1 MLRATCV
8 WLWVLVGFGCLS
20 PMMAAVVA
28 AGDGEDVKSAIRAAE
43 GSVVRVRVIGG
54 QQEIDGESVNSL
66 VTTGVVIS
74 ESGEILTSAFAT
86 SGTPDAVFAERAD
99 GSRVG
104 AKIIATDHV
113 RRLVLLKV
121 DGGGQWQPVR
131 AVKKGEV
138 RVGQYAI
145 ALGRFY
151 SASSVSVSVGIV
163 SALNRIHGR
172 ALQSDAKI
180 SPVNYGGPL
189 IGLSGEALGLLVP
202 LSPRGRGGAGSG
214 LEWYDSGIG
223 FAIPMEDAL
232 ESAARLRGGA
242 DLRPGLLGVRL
253 EDTGAFSSRVVVAD
267 VVAGGPA
274 AESGLQAGDRILSLA
289 GRQMERPGLVE
300 EALAAR
306 YAGDV
311 VEVVYERGG
320 AELKASVTL
329 AAELPAREPG
339 IWGLLPVP
347 SAGGPG
353 GGGGGGG
360 EDLLQRML
368 RREGA
373 GGNGAEAGEAEKDKP
388 PALPLRVLAL
398 PGLPAA
404 EAGLPAVVDILAVDG
419 VKVVTEGELRRR
431 LGSGGAGVSVKLTWK
446 APGAEAEQQ
455 TEVRAVARGVR
466 LVAFPAGVVE
476 QLETAAVELAA
487 LNAAAAGAAAAG
499 EGEKAVEAGGQGVS
513 RREIEVPEKGRLVVL
528 QSGEK
533 TSLPTAPVML
543 LSAAGISEEQLLAEW
558 GPLLGPQRLT
568 LIVPMNPE
576 GTPLTDADGALVA
589 RGLSAAAGELKCDMR
604 RAVLV
609 AGAGQ
614 SELAWQLASDPAV
627 PIRGIALQGGWISES
642 QLEGGVQA
650 GPAVLFMAAPGLSAQ
665 ESALRARSVEQLRR
679 QGLWVP
685 EQETAGEGVELIGGW
700 SWWVRGV

>member
-20 PMMAAVVA
+20 PGMAAVVS

-138 RVGQYAI
+138 KVGQYAI

-151 SASSVSVSVGIV
+151 PASSVSVSVGIV

-189 IGLSGEALGLLVP
+189 IGLSGEALGILVP

-253 EDTGAFSSRVVVAD
+253 EDTGAFSSRVVVGD
-267 VVAGGPA
+267 VVAGGPS
-274 AESGLQAGDRILSLA
+274 AESGLQAGDRILSVA

-300 EALAAR
+300 ETLAAR

-347 SAGGPG
+347 SASGPG
-353 GGGGGGG
+353 GGGGG
-360 EDLLQRML
+360 ELLQRML
-368 RREGA
+368 RGEGA
-373 GGNGAEAGEAEKDKP
+373 GGNGAEAGEEKEKP
-388 PALPLRVLAL
+388 PALPLPLRVLAL

-404 EAGLPAVVDILAVDG
+404 EAGLPAVVDIVAVNG
-419 VKVVTEGELRRR
+419 VKVATEGELRRR

-466 LVAFPAGVVE
+466 LADFPAGVVE

-513 RREIEVPEKGRLVVL
+513 RREIEVPEKGRLVVF

-543 LSAAGISEEQLLAEW
+543 LSAAGISEEQILAEW
-558 GPLLGPQRLT
+558 GELLGPQRLT

-576 GTPLTDADGALVA
+576 GTPLTDADGALVV

-614 SELAWQLASDPAV
+614 VELAWPLAVESLIHRAKKN
-627 PIRGIALQGGWISES
+627 LQSR
-642 QLEGGVQA
+642 LE
-650 GPAVLFMAAPGLSAQ
+650 
-665 ESALRARSVEQLRR
+665 RHYRSN
-679 QGLWVP
+679 
-685 EQETAGEGVELIGGW
+685 
-700 SWWVRGV
+700 